1 MVTVAKKQRNNFAN
15 QGLFTHSCG
24 FSCSHIQ
31 MRELGHRNLS
41 AKELML
47 LNCAV
52 GEESG
57 ESLGLQGDQT
67 RKLLRKSVLN
77 IHCKD

>member
-1 MVTVAKKQRNNFAN
+1 
-15 QGLFTHSCG
+15 
-24 FSCSHIQ
+24 
-31 MRELGHRNLS
+31 MREMGHRNLS
-41 AKELML
+41 AEELML

-52 GEESG
+52 GEESE